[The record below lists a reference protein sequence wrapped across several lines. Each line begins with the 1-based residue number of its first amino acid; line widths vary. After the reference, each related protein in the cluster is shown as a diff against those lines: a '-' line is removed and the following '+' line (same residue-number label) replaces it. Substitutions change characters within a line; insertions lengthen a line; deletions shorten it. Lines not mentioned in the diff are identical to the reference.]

1 MGEEMSFTQD
11 QMDEMD
17 VLIRYRLDTTL
28 EGIKI
33 HRNADPRVINAAERL
48 FEKGLITQSDG
59 GYLTDLG
66 RETAEHAQALL
77 LLLAPVQQIAS

>member
-1 MGEEMSFTQD
+1 MSFTQD
-11 QMDEMD
+11 QMDELD
-17 VLIRYRLDTTL
+17 VLIRYRLDTTM

-33 HRNADPRVINAAERL
+33 HHSANPRIIEAAQRL
-48 FEKGLITQSDG
+48 FEKGLITQIDG

-77 LLLAPVQQIAS
+77 LLLAPAQEMAS